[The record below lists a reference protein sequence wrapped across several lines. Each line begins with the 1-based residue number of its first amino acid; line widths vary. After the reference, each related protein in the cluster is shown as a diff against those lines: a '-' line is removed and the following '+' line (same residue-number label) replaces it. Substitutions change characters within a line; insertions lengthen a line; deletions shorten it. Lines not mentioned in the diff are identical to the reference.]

1 MSGLEPFIAS
11 ALASVGTAGATAG
24 TAAAGT
30 AAATTAGTAAATAG
44 AIGAGAASAG
54 ELALLASASQGLTAA
69 AGGSALTAGNVIAG
83 TSALA
88 GLAGAGAQLLSKPP
102 SLDLPSA
109 PTRDTARTEADARSA
124 MLKRRGRAATLLTG
138 AGGVSSNPT
147 LGSPSLTGTA

>member
-1 MSGLEPFIAS
+1 MSGIEPII
-11 ALASVGTAGATAG
+11 LASLAGIGEAAAGVGTAIGSAVGGTGAAA
-24 TAAAGT
+24 AAAGT
-30 AAATTAGTAAATAG
+30 
-44 AIGAGAASAG
+44 GAASAG

-69 AGGSALTAGNVIAG
+69 GGSALTTGNVIAG

-88 GLAGAGAQLLSKPP
+88 SAAGAGAQLLSKPP
-102 SLDLPSA
+102 SIDLPSA
-109 PTRDTARTEADARSA
+109 PTRDTARAEADARSA

>member
-11 ALASVGTAGATAG
+11 ALASVGATG

-30 AAATTAGTAAATAG
+30 TAAATAAGTAG

-88 GLAGAGAQLLSKPP
+88 SAAGAGAQLLSKPP
-102 SLDLPSA
+102 SIDLPSA
-109 PTRDTARTEADARSA
+109 PTRDTARAEADARSA

>member
-11 ALASVGTAGATAG
+11 ALASAGAAG
-24 TAAAGT
+24 TTAAGT
-30 AAATTAGTAAATAG
+30 AAATTAATTAATAG
-44 AIGAGAASAG
+44 GLAAGAASAG

-69 AGGSALTAGNVIAG
+69 GGAGLTAGQ
-83 TSALA
+83 ALA
-88 GLAGAGAQLLSKPP
+88 GASALSGIAGAGAQLLSKPP
-102 SLDLPSA
+102 SFDMPKA

-138 AGGVSSNPT
+138 AQGVSSNPT

>member
-1 MSGLEPFIAS
+1 MSGIEPLI
-11 ALASVGTAGATAG
+11 LASLAGIGEAAAGVGTAIGS
-24 TAAAGT
+24 AASSVGSAVG
-30 AAATTAGTAAATAG
+30 
-44 AIGAGAASAG
+44 IGSAASAG
-54 ELALLASASQGLTAA
+54 EAALIASAAEAAGVAVPGAVSTGQALTAA
-69 AGGSALTAGNVIAG
+69 G
-83 TSALA
+83 TLA
-88 GLAGAGAQLLSKPP
+88 STAGAGAQLLSKPP